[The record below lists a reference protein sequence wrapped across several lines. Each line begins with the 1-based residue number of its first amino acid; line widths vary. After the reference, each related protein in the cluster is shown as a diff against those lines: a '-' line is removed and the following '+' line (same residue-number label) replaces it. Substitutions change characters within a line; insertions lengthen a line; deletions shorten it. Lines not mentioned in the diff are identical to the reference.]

1 MEKNERVARRQLRKV
16 KALTALAIIAIIGI
30 VVIFGLKSPAFNVDE
45 VKVSGNHYYT
55 DDEIINMAD
64 CTEGAN
70 IFTGI
75 DCGDIRDRL
84 MKDPYM
90 SQVKVKRKLP
100 STIEIDINERRQVA
114 GVVYGTS
121 YVVIDSEGTVLRKTS
136 VDPKV
141 TVLKGMDIAKM
152 TLGETIEIEQ
162 EVLFRQCMN
171 IIEAMR
177 ENDMYFKSIEIK
189 EGSVKAYVLDSLIV
203 DGTADNIVVALKNND
218 IQLVVQEL
226 FDQGI
231 ERGTIKVNGDSYISF
246 TPKID

>member
-121 YVVIDSEGTVLRKTS
+121 YVVIDSEAGIVLPSEEDVAATAEKTELT
-136 VDPKV
+136 KRLLNAI
-141 TVLKGMDIAKM
+141 TA
-152 TLGETIEIEQ
+152 LGEPDATILIHKFFYDRNSVQ
-162 EVLFRQCMN
+162 IARSLGMN
-171 IIEAMR
+171 PITVR
-177 ENDMYFKSIEIK
+177 SRC
-189 EGSVKAYVLDSLIV
+189 
-203 DGTADNIVVALKNND
+203 TRALKRLRSSLSD
-218 IQLVVQEL
+218 LDGKE
-226 FDQGI
+226 
-231 ERGTIKVNGDSYISF
+231 
-246 TPKID
+246 

>member
-1 MEKNERVARRQLRKV
+1 MEKNERIAKRKLRRV
-16 KALTALAIIAIIGI
+16 KGLTILAIIAILGI
-30 VVIFGLKSPAFNVDE
+30 VAIFALKSPAFNVAD

-64 CTEGAN
+64 CTLGVN
-70 IFTGI
+70 VFTGV
-75 DCGDIRDRL
+75 DCSDIRDRL

-90 SQVKVKRKLP
+90 EQVNVKRKLP
-100 STIEIDINERRQVA
+100 GTIEISINERRQVA
-114 GVVYGTS
+114 GIVYGS
-121 YVVIDSEGTVLRKTS
+121 GFVVIDTDGIVLRKTS

-141 TVLKGMDIAKM
+141 TIIKGLSIAKM
-152 TLGETIEIEQ
+152 TLGENIEIEE
-162 EVLFRQCMN
+162 EVLFRQSMS
-171 IIEAMR
+171 IIDAMR
-177 ENDMYFKSIEIK
+177 QNDMYFKSIEIE

>member
-1 MEKNERVARRQLRKV
+1 MEKNERKAKRKLRKV
-16 KALTALAIIAIIGI
+16 KELTVLAVIAILGI
-30 VVIFGLKSPAFNVDE
+30 VVIFGLKSPAFNVAE
-45 VKVSGNHYYT
+45 VQVSGNHYYT

-75 DCGDIRDRL
+75 DCSDIRERL

-100 STIEIDINERRQVA
+100 HTIEIDINERRQIA

-121 YVVIDSEGTVLRKTS
+121 YVVIDAEGTVLRKTS

-141 TVLKGMDIAKM
+141 TVLRGMDIAKM
-152 TLGETIEIEQ
+152 TLGEPIEIEQ

-171 IIEAMR
+171 IIDAMK
-177 ENDMYFKSIEIK
+177 ENDMYFKAIEIE
-189 EGSVKAYVLDSLIV
+189 EGNVKAYVLDSLIV
-203 DGTADNIVVALKNND
+203 DGTSENIVLALKNND
-218 IQLVVQEL
+218 IQLVVQNL

-231 ERGTIKVNGDSYISF
+231 ERGTIKVNGDSYIPF